1 MMMEVVTIYEQ
12 HELAKEFLKDVC
24 CMNNEEV
31 NNNYRNVILGNT
43 WDSSE
48 DDNGYYEITEDIAVL
63 NANEFMG
70 GIRDF

>member
-1 MMMEVVTIYEQ
+1 MEVVTIYEQ